1 MPWARLGPRLPV
13 FSLLFSFSFVDK
25 CGHITPWG
33 QGQWTGGVLSRVQMP
48 SSPLSG
54 GKTEMTEPP
63 GEPQRPLWTR
73 TAHFCALRGKSTSV
87 LFIKPLH
94 LQVSLLQQHSLD
106 PTNLATYCL
115 CNRGQVISLS
125 FLLREMES

>member
-63 GEPQRPLWTR
+63 GEPQVEGDTVIPLDSD
-73 TAHFCALRGKSTSV
+73 G
-87 LFIKPLH
+87 
-94 LQVSLLQQHSLD
+94 SLLCSAWEKHV
-106 PTNLATYCL
+106 CL
-115 CNRGQVISLS
+115 IH
-125 FLLREMES
+125 